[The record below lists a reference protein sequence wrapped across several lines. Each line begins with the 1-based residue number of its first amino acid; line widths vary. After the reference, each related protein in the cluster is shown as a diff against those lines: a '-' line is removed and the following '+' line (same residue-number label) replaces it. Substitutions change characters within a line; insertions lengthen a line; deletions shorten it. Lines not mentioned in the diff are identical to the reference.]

1 MRNRFFLALLIS
13 SSLVLVAP
21 AHASSPTAEV
31 KSGQTTQAA
40 FSGGFGRRAPSLGS
54 RPRVRPR
61 YPSRYRF
68 RSYQRPRRGI
78 GHVFGGVLK
87 ALGLAYLFNALFGW
101 GSGGSP
107 LGLIVLLAL
116 IALLLTRRP
125 RRRMYY

>member
-1 MRNRFFLALLIS
+1 
-13 SSLVLVAP
+13 
-21 AHASSPTAEV
+21 
-31 KSGQTTQAA
+31 
-40 FSGGFGRRAPSLGS
+40 
-54 RPRVRPR
+54 VRPR
-61 YPSRYRF
+61 YPSRYRS

>member
-13 SSLVLVAP
+13 SSLVFAAP
-21 AHASSPTAEV
+21 AQASSPTPQV
-31 KSGQTTQAA
+31 KSAHTTQAA
-40 FSGGFGRRAPSLGS
+40 LGRGFGRRAPSLGS
-54 RPRVRPR
+54 RTR
-61 YPSRYRF
+61 YPSRYRY

-107 LGLIVLLAL
+107 LGLILLFGLVAVLV
-116 IALLLTRRP
+116 TRRP
-125 RRRMYY
+125 RRRSYY